1 MCIRDRFKDAKIPQQ
16 TKEAVYLGVENYG
29 TVTSKEKESFQ
40 HRFFVDGD
48 IKTYTIP
55 ADGGKFVLQNQLQE
69 GYVYDITV
77 KDEACLLYTSHVR
90 RGAPRPPPVP
100 PAGSR
105 SA

>member
-1 MCIRDRFKDAKIPQQ
+1 MTPGEILADLFKDAKIPQQ

-77 KDEACLLYTSHVR
+77 KDEAQVIDVELKDKGHSNVVM
-90 RGAPRPPPVP
+90 G
-100 PAGSR
+100 
-105 SA
+105 